1 MCIPLLV
8 GTAATTAGAAAAGGA
23 TAMAMGGATTGLLGS
38 AGAFNLATGTLTSG
52 LYSSIASM
60 GAGSAFNLAG
70 AGMSAAGALYQ
81 GAIAEGNY
89 QYQAGMM
96 AYNKKISENNA
107 LMARRAA
114 EFDADA
120 LDLERRRLISS
131 QRVGFGGSSGV
142 VIDEGTPDAVAL
154 ETETQ
159 GSLERLAI
167 LYKGE
172 TQADAYLQQ
181 AAGQEAAAARYRAN
195 AATAMTS
202 AGIGGAKELAT
213 AGYRQYRYGAGT
225 SLLGD

>member
-1 MCIPLLV
+1 MYSVIGWHCRHYRRC
-8 GTAATTAGAAAAGGA
+8 GCCWQGNCNGY
-23 TAMAMGGATTGLLGS
+23 GGATTGLLGS
-38 AGAFNLATGTLTSG
+38 AGVFAPLSGSIATGIGSMFSG
-52 LYSSIASM
+52 M
-60 GAGSAFNLAG
+60 GAGTAFNLAG
-70 AGMSAAGALYQ
+70 AGMSAVGSLYQ

-114 EFDADA
+114 EFDADRFDFYRNKMVSA
-120 LDLERRRLISS
+120 G
-131 QRVGFGGSSGV
+131 QMGFVKGGV
-142 VIDEGTPDAVAL
+142 VINQGTPDAVSL

-159 GSLERLAI
+159 GALERLAI

-202 AGIGGAKELAT
+202 AGVGAAKELAT

>member
-1 MCIPLLV
+1 MV
-8 GTAATTAGAAAAGGA
+8 GGSTA
-23 TAMAMGGATTGLLGS
+23 GLLGAGGVFNLS
-38 AGAFNLATGTLTSG
+38 AGTLFSGISSAFSGMGVGT
-52 LYSSIASM
+52 
-60 GAGSAFNLAG
+60 AFNLAG

-114 EFDADA
+114 EFDADRF
-120 LDLERRRLISS
+120 DLERRKLISS
-131 QRVGFGGSSGV
+131 QRVGFGGPSGV

-181 AAGQEAAAARYRAN
+181 ATGQEAAAARYRAN

-202 AGIGGAKELAT
+202 AGVGAAKELAT

-225 SLLGD
+225 SLLG